1 MGSRV
6 TKSKVSIHAPASR
19 VWKALTEPELVRQ
32 WQYGAEV
39 ITDWQV
45 GSPIVFRNEWENTVF
60 EQKGKILE
68 IEPGKMVKYTLF
80 FPHPGMEDK
89 PENYFTMSYLLE
101 ESEGQTTLTIVQ
113 DDPREQM
120 QEQAQEQSEE
130 SEENSVLAGLKK
142 LIEG

>member
-1 MGSRV
+1 MGSRI
-6 TKSKVSIHAPASR
+6 TTSKVRINASASR
-19 VWKALTEPELVRQ
+19 VWKAITEPEQVRQ

-68 IEPGKMVKYTLF
+68 IEPGKMAKYTLF

-101 ESEGQTTLTIVQ
+101 ESEGQTMLTIIQ

-120 QEQAQEQSEE
+120 QEQEPLEE
-130 SEENSVLAGLKK
+130 SEENSVLDGLKK